1 MSTLL
6 SPSLLISAFVLAE
19 TEVPSIAATGTLT
32 ISASVVSA
40 VITWIAAKRHAE
52 ATRLPQPFEIEQ
64 TQQQANWKTNAHD
77 HENIFFRLAALEKQ
91 QAATDAKLNTELA
104 HINRT
109 LDRLAD
115 GVQKLHEI
123 ISDNERSLS

>member
-6 SPSLLISAFVLAE
+6 SPALFASFGFLFCDAE
-19 TEVPSIAATGTLT
+19 TPSIAATGTLT

-40 VITWIAAKRHAE
+40 VVTWFAAKRHAQE
-52 ATRLPQPFEIEQ
+52 TRIPQPFEMEQ
-64 TQQQANWKTNAHD
+64 SQTQANWKSNEHD

-91 QAATDAKLNTELA
+91 QAATDAKLNAELV
-104 HINRT
+104 HINKT

-115 GVQKLHEI
+115 SVQSMHEI
-123 ISDNERSLS
+123 LSKETP